1 MSCPQ
6 HEDIRSRSDSA
17 GISVQFKNFFEKNV
31 YLGTMATWVGLPV
44 MLRQYLAGLCD
55 GARNG
60 PVYEAW
66 CWVIC
71 NRGNMLWEQEEKGS
85 VSL

>member
-1 MSCPQ
+1 MGGVAI
-6 HEDIRSRSDSA
+6 D
-17 GISVQFKNFFEKNV
+17 
-31 YLGTMATWVGLPV
+31 AT
-44 MLRQYLAGLCD
+44 LRQYLAGLCD

-71 NRGNMLWEQEEKGS
+71 NRGNMLWEQNEKGS
-85 VSL
+85 ASL